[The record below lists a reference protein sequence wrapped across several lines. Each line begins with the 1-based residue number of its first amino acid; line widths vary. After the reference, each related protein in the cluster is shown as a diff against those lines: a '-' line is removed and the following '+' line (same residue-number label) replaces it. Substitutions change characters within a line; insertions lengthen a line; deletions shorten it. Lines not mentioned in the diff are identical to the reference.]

1 MSEYLNVTDYSVIV
15 IYFLVLLGLG
25 IFLQRKASK
34 DIEHYFLGGHKV
46 PWWAMG
52 ISGMASFLDMAGTM
66 LIVSFL
72 FMMGPRGL
80 YIEIRAGAA
89 LVLAFA
95 MAWLAKWHY
104 RSKVMTGAE
113 WMRYRFGDGWG
124 GKASRLISAIA
135 VMLFTIGSL
144 AYLVKGV
151 GLFLSMFL
159 PFSPLTCAL
168 ILLGVATAYTVLS
181 GFFGVVYT
189 DVFQSFIIIFAVFF
203 VSILAFNKFESAT
216 DLANV
221 AYNVTGN
228 SDWLSSSIQWHT
240 AMPKGYEVYEDLMMF
255 VLFYLLRLVVGSLG
269 YGADPKYFGARNER
283 EANLINPVWI
293 FFMMFRW
300 PLMIGFAV
308 LGLSM
313 VNSILPEQNTISSV
327 AVLIKNHVPEINK
340 QNWPELLSGIINTP
354 QYYSP
359 QLIEGLKN
367 LLQDNWQVK
376 LNLIGFEGIINPE
389 RILPAVILFD
399 IPIGFRGL
407 MLIAIIAASM
417 STFDTAVNTTA
428 GYFVRDIYQPYIR
441 PKAKNRELIIS
452 SYVIS
457 IVLVI
462 SGFLMAYTIRSIN
475 DIWAWLIM
483 GLGSGLS
490 TALMLKFYWWR
501 FNGEGFAIGTFVGMI
516 IAILQRMLFPDVVEW
531 VQFLVVSGIT
541 LFAIILTTYLTKPT
555 DEKVLEHFYL
565 TTRPFGFWK
574 PYKKLLNDRS
584 RIKMEKE
591 HLNDLISLP
600 FILVAQITLFLLPM
614 QLIIH
619 TYQTFWITFTFFIIS
634 LVGIYW
640 FWYRNLSSAEE
651 ENRGIKSYAKK

>member
-574 PYKKLLNDRS
+574 PYKKLLDDRS
-584 RIKMEKE
+584 RIRMEKE